1 MQSIFVAKG
10 VIFMTCAY
18 CGKTASPNKG
28 WASVFY
34 PAYCNHCDRLLSEEE
49 VSDDD
54 GETVKEVDTTH

>member
-1 MQSIFVAKG
+1 
-10 VIFMTCAY
+10 MTCAY

-54 GETVKEVDTTH
+54 GETVEEVDTTH